1 MDKYLQGFYFI
12 MAATSLIWIVLLP
25 PSITLA
31 LESIAELRAS
41 IKMKNWVQSISD
53 FVYSVLA
60 FCILLFFL
68 FMSVIS
74 AFSVYTLIFK

>member
-1 MDKYLQGFYFI
+1 MDKDLQDFVVV
-12 MAATSLIWIVLLP
+12 MAATSPIWIVLLL

-31 LESIAELRAS
+31 LESITELRAS
-41 IKMKNWVQSISD
+41 IKLKNLVGSISD

-68 FMSVIS
+68 FMSVVSAIS
-74 AFSVYTLIFK
+74 IYALIIK